1 MSIGSIL
8 LWGFVATLLLTATL
22 AASQLLGF
30 TRMSLPFILGTMI
43 TADRSRAMVIGFA
56 MHLVAGWLFALIY
69 ALVFQALCQAT
80 WWLGAL
86 GGLFHGLFVLIV
98 LLPLLPEV
106 HPRMATERQGP
117 TPTRMLQPPAFLAL
131 HYGRSTPL
139 ATLIAHIA
147 YGVILG
153 AFYHLAACAA

>member
-8 LWGFVATLLLTATL
+8 LWGFIATLVLTGTL
-22 AASQLLGF
+22 AASQMLGLS
-30 TRMSLPFILGTMI
+30 RMSLPFILGTVV
-43 TADRSRAMVIGFA
+43 AGDRSRAMVVGFA

-69 ALVFQALCQAT
+69 ALVFQALGQAT

-86 GGLFHGLFVLIV
+86 GGLIHGLFVLLV

-117 TPTRMLQPPAFLAL
+117 TPTRMLQPPGFLAL
-131 HYGRSTPL
+131 HYGRRTPF
-139 ATLIAHIA
+139 ASLIAHVA

-153 AFYHLAACAA
+153 SFYHLAACTA